1 MLQHLIYVASQKQ
14 IPNIRKALTKLDA
27 RKISEDNKRE
37 VYHVKHILLSNMTLE
52 ITLLGDYSAI
62 SRHLKDNPVDLM
74 VYDERNSFEFDAIE
88 GIQKIKSD
96 MKRLGQLWGPDFLFP
111 ASRIVAILD
120 QCYKVEKK
128 VFELARLNVRDVQIA
143 PKNTEFVISWLK
155 EILHHGI
162 VRQDTVGMALSG
174 GAIEGFL
181 YQLGVLY
188 ALERA
193 FTGKKLN
200 SIDVFSGI
208 SSGSIAGALAA
219 CEVDI
224 EEVIKS
230 IHGNSSEIPRIK
242 ASMLFDLNS
251 KGMLRRAAFQ
261 TVNYLR
267 TPPSKWI
274 ANMIR
279 SIPTGFF

>member
-1 MLQHLIYVASQKQ
+1 
-14 IPNIRKALTKLDA
+14 
-27 RKISEDNKRE
+27 
-37 VYHVKHILLSNMTLE
+37 MTLE

-143 PKNTEFVISWLK
+143 PKNTEFVISWLGNSSSRYRK
-155 EILHHGI
+155 TRYCGDGLI
-162 VRQDTVGMALSG
+162 RWCNR
-174 GAIEGFL
+174 GFFISTRCSL
-181 YQLGVLY
+181 CF
-188 ALERA
+188 ERA

-230 IHGNSSEIPRIK
+230 IHGNS
-242 ASMLFDLNS
+242 
-251 KGMLRRAAFQ
+251 
-261 TVNYLR
+261 
-267 TPPSKWI
+267 
-274 ANMIR
+274 
-279 SIPTGFF
+279 

>member
-1 MLQHLIYVASQKQ
+1 MLQHVIYVASQKQ

-174 GAIEGFL
+174 VPEGF
-181 YQLGVLY
+181 YI
-188 ALERA
+188 
-193 FTGKKLN
+193 N
-200 SIDVFSGI
+200 SVFS
-208 SSGSIAGALAA
+208 
-219 CEVDI
+219 
-224 EEVIKS
+224 
-230 IHGNSSEIPRIK
+230 
-242 ASMLFDLNS
+242 ML
-251 KGMLRRAAFQ
+251 
-261 TVNYLR
+261 
-267 TPPSKWI
+267 
-274 ANMIR
+274 
-279 SIPTGFF
+279 